1 MQGATPCA
9 VVAAP
14 AAPFRSAPP
23 CRGRPTRRDA
33 PRGPPCFDPRPH
45 AGGDHRV
52 GPGRRQQQRFDPRP
66 HAGGDIHAPL
76 RRHLIVV
83 SIRAPMQGAT
93 ARSSPARTHRSRF
106 DPRPH
111 AGGDATCR
119 RPRASQLVSIRAPMQ
134 GATPPAEPHISTST
148 FRSAPPCRGRLIA
161 RSVYQAIRLFR
172 SAPPCRG
179 RPPAHQVRAAP
190 GRFDPRPHAGG
201 DGLYINTGAPD
212 GQFRSA
218 PPCRGR
224 PAPRSGGRASRGVS
238 IRAPMQ
244 GATGCCRL
252 IGRHV
257 GVSIHAPM
265 QGATRR

>member
-33 PRGPPCFDPRPH
+33 PRGPPC
-45 AGGDHRV
+45 
-52 GPGRRQQQRFDPRP
+52 
-66 HAGGDIHAPL
+66 
-76 RRHLIVV
+76 
-83 SIRAPMQGAT
+83 
-93 ARSSPARTHRSRF
+93 F

-218 PPCRGR
+218 PLCRGR
-224 PAPRSGGRASRGVS
+224 PRQAASACKSTVSIRAPMQGATIFCPPTPHTEPVS